1 MSDGSSYITLGYNFL
16 QLTINSIDEMEKQGN
31 HHTIISDGNSSEQES
46 WANYEE
52 KTKWND
58 NNIAIP
64 VLFNFYH
71 GVELVLKGLNLI
83 CGSNELKHNH
93 KLREHIKSL
102 SLCSNP
108 PDAILIAFFD
118 DLLKYDPNGFFKE
131 NKSNSNQFHILFR
144 YPEKFVKKNT
154 QDVISSMLKSQKEVG
169 LAAFK
174 EIRQYAKGV
183 KTHIQDWL
191 IKCNNNKSV

>member
-1 MSDGSSYITLGYNFL
+1 MSNGSSYITLGYNFL

-71 GVELVLKGLNLI
+71 GVELVLKGLYLI
-83 CGSNELKHNH
+83 CGSNELKHSH

-108 PDAILIAFFD
+108 PDDILIAFFD

-144 YPEKFVKKNT
+144 YPEKFVKKDT

-191 IKCNNNKSV
+191 IRCNNNKLA